1 MLSSLFGCE
10 LDLSEIV
17 DGVVFRAL
25 GLLSEPSSW
34 SIISYGLSILWDRG
48 ERAIHQVPAW
58 HLEIPPL
65 WCLSVSLIRRT
76 VYLAVNRADY
86 EPNTCQAPLLHQG
99 TDANVFPDVQPS
111 VRLPTSHGSAVFG
124 LSQELKQDESH
135 MWKSTPVSDQANSA
149 NDQRSTFFCDRRQV
163 WSDVGTSVLPALLG
177 LRVPSLGICLKNK
190 GQC

>member
-17 DGVVFRAL
+17 DEVVFRAL
-25 GLLSEPSSW
+25 GLLSELSSW
-34 SIISYGLSILWDRG
+34 SIISYGLSVLWDRG

-58 HLEIPPL
+58 RPEIQPL

-76 VYLAVNRADY
+76 VYLAVNRTDY
-86 EPNTCQAPLLHQG
+86 EQNTCQAPLLHQG
-99 TDANVFPDVQPS
+99 TDTHVFPDLQLS

-135 MWKSTPVSDQANSA
+135 MWKSTPVSDQAILWTIR
-149 NDQRSTFFCDRRQV
+149 DQRSSAIDDKCDLIRCRHL
-163 WSDVGTSVLPALLG
+163 SLARCVGSQGPITRHLFE
-177 LRVPSLGICLKNK
+177 K
-190 GQC
+190 